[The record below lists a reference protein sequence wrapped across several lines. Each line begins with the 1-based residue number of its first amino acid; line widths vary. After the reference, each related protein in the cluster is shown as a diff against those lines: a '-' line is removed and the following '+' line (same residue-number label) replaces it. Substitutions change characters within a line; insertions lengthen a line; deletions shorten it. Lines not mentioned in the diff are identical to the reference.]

1 VLSFS
6 GRDIGWVTMRS
17 TIGGRAQV
25 RVDGTLVATVDVDG
39 SSTGYRRMVWT
50 RHLESGGSHT
60 LEIRPLGDGRVT
72 VDAFIILP

>member
-1 VLSFS
+1 
-6 GRDIGWVTMRS
+6 
-17 TIGGRAQV
+17 
-25 RVDGTLVATVDVDG
+25 
-39 SSTGYRRMVWT
+39 MVWT